1 MIKLVG
7 SVFIFFGCA
16 AMGFSIALTHKRNA
30 YILQQFLLAVEFM
43 LCELP
48 EKMPPLPI
56 LLRDTAQHTSGIARQ
71 IFSDLASILDAQEYA
86 NTELSMKTIVERYH
100 TLPEAAKNNLLRLG
114 QSLGR
119 FDIPGQVS
127 GLISIKQS
135 VERELNA
142 LLTNMEVR
150 IRSYKTL
157 GLCAGA
163 ALAILFI

>member
-1 MIKLVG
+1 MIKIIG
-7 SVFIFFGCA
+7 SVCIISGCA

-30 YILQQFLLAVEFM
+30 YILQQLLLALEFM

-48 EKMPPLPI
+48 ERMPPLPI
-56 LLRDTAQHTSGIARQ
+56 LSRDTAQHTSGKIRQ
-71 IFSDLASILDAQEYA
+71 IFAELSEILDLQEYA
-86 NTELSMKTIVERYH
+86 NTEQCMNTIVDRH
-100 TLPEAAKNNLLRLG
+100 TLPESAKLNLLRLG

-142 LLTNMEVR
+142 ILTNMEVR

-157 GLCAGA
+157 GICAGA